1 MDPELFDHV
10 QEMRRDRNEDVR
22 GFSGMSPWSSKMIC
36 GKCGN
41 YFRVKHRHWKMC
53 WECRDSYRKAEPC
66 KNTFVYETAR
76 EWHVKEVMRRV
87 LRDRLDVV
95 KRMTEIIDRVVK
107 DTERR
112 RHLHMR

>member
-10 QEMRRDRNEDVR
+10 QEMR
-22 GFSGMSPWSSKMIC
+22 
-36 GKCGN
+36 
-41 YFRVKHRHWKMC
+41 
-53 WECRDSYRKAEPC
+53 
-66 KNTFVYETAR
+66 
-76 EWHVKEVMRRV
+76 
-87 LRDRLDVV
+87 RDRLDVV